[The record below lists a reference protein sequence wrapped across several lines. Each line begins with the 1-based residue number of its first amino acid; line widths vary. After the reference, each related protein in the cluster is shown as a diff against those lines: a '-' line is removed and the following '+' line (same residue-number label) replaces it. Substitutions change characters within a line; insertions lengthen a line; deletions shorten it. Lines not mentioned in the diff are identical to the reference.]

1 VGVAAGLLA
10 TGEQAERVAA
20 RMMRKIGIQV

>member
-1 VGVAAGLLA
+1 VAAGLLA